1 MKRFD
6 HIHQRVSNF
15 AKKQIKLKYHT
26 INTYNYEEALLTG
39 IKC

>member
-6 HIHQRVSNF
+6 HIHQRVTNF

-26 INTYNYEEALLTG
+26 INTFYYEQALLNG
-39 IKC
+39 FKC